1 MDQTLKA
8 VKYDLKTCALPYIL
22 ECPET
27 VTRFIQRPEG
37 PPPREGLMVWP
48 RPVSG
53 QSIAFAGVSA
63 ETVSENE
70 SEYEEA
76 LALSVIKREVG
87 KGSER
92 SVSWN
97 VV

>member
-1 MDQTLKA
+1 
-8 VKYDLKTCALPYIL
+8 
-22 ECPET
+22 
-27 VTRFIQRPEG
+27 
-37 PPPREGLMVWP
+37 MVWP

-92 SVSWN
+92 RVSWS